1 VDLAAVLDSS
11 AVADA
16 PFEVGL
22 RVGLDEGVNGSD
34 VSSLVTTGSVVS
46 ASSSVFVVTAHADR
60 HSYIHANRSLKM
72 LTQ

>member
-34 VSSLVTTGSVVS
+34 VSSLITTGSVVR
-46 ASSSVFVVTAHADR
+46 ADSSIVTAHADW
-60 HSYIHANRSLKM
+60 HSYIHVNRSLKM